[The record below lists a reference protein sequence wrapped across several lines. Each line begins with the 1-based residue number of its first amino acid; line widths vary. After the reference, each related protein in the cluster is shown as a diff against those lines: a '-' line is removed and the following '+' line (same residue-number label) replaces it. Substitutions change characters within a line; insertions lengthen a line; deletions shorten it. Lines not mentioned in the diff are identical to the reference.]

1 MYRVAKIFLLIFGM
15 LSCGAVCCYADH
27 RLVVLAD
34 MGNEPDEMQQM
45 IHMITCSNEFEIE
58 GLIAV
63 TGKYLRPE
71 SHKEYRRT
79 LHPELFLE
87 IIDAYETDLPNLKQ
101 HAEGWPEPDDLRK
114 IVVSGQTGYGIA
126 DVGPNKHS
134 AGSKLLMAAIQKDD
148 PRPLWIVVNAGS
160 NTLAQALL
168 DLRAENTP
176 NRMRQLISRIRVFEN
191 GAQDNAGSWICSN
204 FPSLH
209 WIRSNY
215 QTYAYGGPGGNDG
228 QLNVNLGPHY
238 WGEHD
243 YSVEGQLAWQ
253 KEHIANHGALGKLYP
268 ERRFGGPKGKLGFI
282 EGGGTIPWIGLVN
295 KGLYDIDHPHWGGWG
310 GRFSRHKV
318 ADFWS
323 RHLDIMKDEKRDSPF
338 HVYREVS
345 DYWIDSK
352 DGQTYSDNH
361 VPVWRWRKAMYNDQ
375 ICRMDWCQ
383 KPKSEANHH
392 PVATIDGDSSDSI
405 LRIHASAGENLTF
418 DASGSTDPDE
428 DELNFRWWIYR
439 EAGTFSG
446 TVALAGNDKPEVSFQ
461 IPTGASNSQ
470 IHLIL
475 EISDQSKIAS
485 LFDYRRVVIDVEGRI
500 LGHKPVQKQ

>member
-1 MYRVAKIFLLIFGM
+1 MNGTIKFLLLAFASM
-15 LSCGAVCCYADH
+15 ACGTVCGNEAH
-27 RLVVLAD
+27 RLVILAD

-79 LHPELFLE
+79 LHPELFHQ
-87 IIDAYETDLPNLKQ
+87 IVDAYEIDLPNLKL
-101 HAEGWPEPDDLRK
+101 HADGWPEPDDLRTK
-114 IVVSGQTGYGIA
+114 IASGQTGYGIA
-126 DVGPNKHS
+126 DVGPDKQS
-134 AGSKLLMAAIQKDD
+134 DGSKLLMAAIQKEDA
-148 PRPLWIVVNAGS
+148 RPLWIVVNAGS
-160 NTLAQALL
+160 NTLAQALS
-168 DLRAENTP
+168 DLRAANSVS
-176 NRMRQLISRIRVFEN
+176 RMRKLISRIRVFEN

-204 FPSLH
+204 FPSIH

-228 QLNVNLGPHY
+228 QLTVNLGPNY
-238 WGEHD
+238 WGDHE

-253 KEHIANHGALGKLYP
+253 NEHIANHGALGKLYP
-268 ERRFGGPKGKLGFI
+268 ERRFGGAKGKLGFI

-310 GRFSRHKV
+310 GRFSRRKV

-338 HVYREVS
+338 YVFREVS
-345 DYWIDSK
+345 DYWMDPR
-352 DGQTYSDNH
+352 DMRVYSGNH
-361 VPVWRWRKAMYNDQ
+361 VPVWRWREAMYNDQ
-375 ICRMDWCQ
+375 ICRMDWCHS
-383 KPKSEANHH
+383 KRSEANHH
-392 PVATIDGDSSDSI
+392 PVAVVDGDTTDSI
-405 LRIHASAGENLTF
+405 VRVNTSAGQQLTF
-418 DASGSTDPDE
+418 DASASSDPE
-428 DELNFRWWIYR
+428 QDELNFQWWVYR

-446 TVALAGNDKPEVSFQ
+446 TVLLSGKDTSQVSFQ
-461 IPTGASNSQ
+461 IPTSASDSQ

-475 EISDQSKIAS
+475 EVKDQNPIAN
-485 LFDYRRVVIDVEGRI
+485 LFDYRRIVIDVDERI
-500 LGHKPVQKQ
+500 IGHKPVQKH